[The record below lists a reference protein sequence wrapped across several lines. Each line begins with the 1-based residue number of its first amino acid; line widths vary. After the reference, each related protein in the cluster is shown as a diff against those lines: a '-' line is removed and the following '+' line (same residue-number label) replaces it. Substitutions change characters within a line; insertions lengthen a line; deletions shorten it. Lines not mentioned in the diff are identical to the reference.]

1 MKNLLVSIFL
11 VFTSSLFSQT
21 RLDTLVLKEVNDY
34 RVSLKLSQVT
44 FSKDC
49 FQISETHTKKLI
61 QTKDSIYHSDNFIG
75 AEVVNYVTVKVDA
88 KEKDPDVILAKEI
101 VNSWKS
107 SKKHNEIL
115 ISTKYKFAGSSS
127 MISKTITGFNGKMIK
142 TYLVFSTLNF
152 KK

>member
-1 MKNLLVSIFL
+1 MKNLIVLIFL
-11 VFTSSLFSQT
+11 TFTFSLFSQT

-34 RVSLKLSQVT
+34 RDSLKLSPVT

-49 FQISETHTKKLI
+49 FQISEKHTKKLI

-75 AEVVNYVTVKVDA
+75 AEVVNYVTVKVDI
-88 KEKDPDVILAKEI
+88 KEKYPDVILAKEI

-115 ISTKYKFAGSSS
+115 ISNKYKYAGSSS
-127 MISKTITGFNGKMIK
+127 MISRTFTGFNGKMIK

-152 KK
+152 K